1 MRAPVAVAALAAMLG
16 GCATPSAL
24 LLPGEDGHPVG
35 ALAVLNAKGET
46 VLDQPQQS
54 ASLGRG
60 SASVRSNTRT
70 KPAYQQLMATLPPPA
85 RTFTL
90 YFIEGTTTMIPTSRP
105 TLEMIKAEIA
115 KRPGAEVQVTGHTD
129 TLGSDDDNDRLSMKR
144 AAEIEEVLA
153 NEGLPREMLS
163 AVGRGERELAVATD
177 DNVANAE
184 NRRVQVIVR

>member
-1 MRAPVAVAALAAMLG
+1 
-16 GCATPSAL
+16 
-24 LLPGEDGHPVG
+24 
-35 ALAVLNAKGET
+35 
-46 VLDQPQQS
+46 
-54 ASLGRG
+54 
-60 SASVRSNTRT
+60 
-70 KPAYQQLMATLPPPA
+70 
-85 RTFTL
+85 
-90 YFIEGTTTMIPTSRP
+90 MIPTSRP